1 MICFGE
7 SLKLKINMLKEKN
20 ILLAVTG
27 GIAAYKASYIIRE
40 FIKKGANVKVLMTE
54 ASAKFITPITLST
67 LSKNPVIKDFVKNEN
82 TGQWNNHVA
91 LGEWSDIMLI
101 APATA
106 NTISKM
112 TTGHADSFLLAT
124 FLSAKCPI
132 FVAPAM
138 DLDMYK
144 HESTKD
150 NLKKLSLR
158 KVNIIEP
165 ESGELASGLFGEGRL
180 CEPTIIVETI
190 EKFLFKKAP
199 LKNKNILISAGPT
212 YEAID
217 PVRFIGNHSSGKM
230 GFALAK
236 RASELGAHVTLIS
249 GPVSLDSSKEINRI
263 DVVSTKQ
270 MFSEI
275 KKHYDN
281 SHIVIMAAAV
291 SDYTIKKPKTQKI
304 KKQNDTINIELIK
317 TIDILNNLG
326 KHKTKQVL
334 IGFALETENE
344 EQNAR
349 AKLKNK
355 NLDAIVLNSLNDKGA
370 GFSSD
375 TNKISIISKSNKVLN
390 FELKDKMKVAD
401 DILNFVIDLGNL

>member
-1 MICFGE
+1 
-7 SLKLKINMLKEKN
+7 MLKEKN

-40 FIKKGANVKVLMTE
+40 FVKKGANVKVLMTE
-54 ASAKFITPITLST
+54 ASTKFITPITLST
-67 LSKNPVIKDFVKNEN
+67 LSKNPVIKDFIKNQN
-82 TGQWNNHVA
+82 TGEWNNHVA
-91 LGEWSDIMLI
+91 LGEWADIMLI

-124 FLSAKCPI
+124 FLSAKCPV

-144 HESTKD
+144 HKSTTD
-150 NLKKLSLR
+150 NLTKLTHR
-158 KVNIIEP
+158 KINIIEP

-180 CEPTIIVETI
+180 CEPNIIVNKI
-190 EKFLFKKAP
+190 EEFLLKKAP
-199 LKNKNILISAGPT
+199 LKNKNVLISAGPT

-236 RASELGAHVTLIS
+236 RASELGANVTLIS
-249 GPVSLDSSKEINRI
+249 GPVNLNSSKEINRI
-263 DVVSTKQ
+263 DVVSTME

-275 KKHYDN
+275 KKYYDN

-291 SDYTIKKPKTQKI
+291 SDYTVNTPKSQKL
-304 KKQNDTINIELIK
+304 KKQDETINLELIK

-326 KHKTKQVL
+326 ENKKNQLL

-344 EQNAR
+344 QQNAI
-349 AKLKNK
+349 AKLKKK

-370 GFSSD
+370 GFSTD
-375 TNKISIISKSNKVLN
+375 TNKISIISKSNKIIN
-390 FELKDKMKVAD
+390 FELKNKIQVAD
-401 DILNFVIDLGNL
+401 DILKFVIDLETI

>member
-1 MICFGE
+1 
-7 SLKLKINMLKEKN
+7 MLKEKN

-40 FIKKGANVKVLMTE
+40 FVKKGANVKVLMTE
-54 ASAKFITPITLST
+54 ASTKFITPITLST
-67 LSKNPVIKDFVKNEN
+67 LSKNPVIKDFIKNQN
-82 TGQWNNHVA
+82 TGEWNNHVA
-91 LGEWSDIMLI
+91 LGEWADIMLI

-124 FLSAKCPI
+124 FLSAKCPV

-144 HESTKD
+144 HKSTTD
-150 NLKKLSLR
+150 NLTKLTHR
-158 KVNIIEP
+158 KINIIEP

-180 CEPTIIVETI
+180 CEPNIIVNKI
-190 EKFLFKKAP
+190 EEFLLKKAP
-199 LKNKNILISAGPT
+199 LKNKNVLISAGPT

-236 RASELGAHVTLIS
+236 RASELGANVTLIS
-249 GPVSLDSSKEINRI
+249 GPVNLNSPKEINRI
-263 DVVSTKQ
+263 DVVSTME

-275 KKHYDN
+275 KKYYDN

-291 SDYTIKKPKTQKI
+291 SDYTVNTPKSQKL
-304 KKQNDTINIELIK
+304 KKQDETINLELIK

-326 KHKTKQVL
+326 ENKKNQLL

-344 EQNAR
+344 QQNAI
-349 AKLKNK
+349 AKLKKK

-370 GFSSD
+370 GFSTD
-375 TNKISIISKSNKVLN
+375 TNKISIISKSNKIIN
-390 FELKDKMKVAD
+390 FELKNKIQVAD
-401 DILNFVIDLGNL
+401 DILKFVIDLETI